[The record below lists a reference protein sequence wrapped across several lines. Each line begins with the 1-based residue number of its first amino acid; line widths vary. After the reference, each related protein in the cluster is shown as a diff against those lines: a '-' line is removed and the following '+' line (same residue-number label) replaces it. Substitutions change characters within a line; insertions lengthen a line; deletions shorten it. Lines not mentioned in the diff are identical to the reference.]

1 MKKLERKV
9 AVITGGGRGIGAASA
24 RLFHEEGAKVAIF
37 GRTESEL
44 SRLCAE
50 LGSNSMYV
58 QGDVLKLADL
68 EKLFRLTHDK
78 FGPVDIV
85 FANAGIN
92 NPPKTI
98 DNMSEE
104 DFNFVFDVNTKG
116 VYFTVQ
122 KALPFLNKPAS
133 IILTSSVANVKGYPF
148 TTIYAATK
156 AAVRCFARG
165 MSRELAERGVRVNVL
180 TPGPTDLDGENDEA
194 VQQVKQNRA
203 RLLETIPAKRVASTA
218 EIAQGALFLA
228 SDSSSFMF
236 GSELVMDGGL
246 TQV

>member
-1 MKKLERKV
+1 MKKLEGKV

-24 RLFHEEGAKVAIF
+24 RLFHEEGARIAIF
-37 GRTESEL
+37 GRTESVL
-44 SRLCAE
+44 SSLCAE

-58 QGDVLKLADL
+58 QGDVSKLADL
-68 EKLFRLTHDK
+68 DKLFRLTHDK

-92 NPPKTI
+92 NPLKTI
-98 DNMSEE
+98 EDMPEE
-104 DFNFVFDVNTKG
+104 GFNSTFDVNVKG

-122 KALPFLNKPAS
+122 RALPYLNKSAS

-165 MSRELAERGVRVNVL
+165 MSRELAGRGVRVNVL
-180 TPGPTDLDGENDEA
+180 SPGPTDLDDGNDEA
-194 VQQVKQNRA
+194 VQQVKQNRTK
-203 RLLETIPAKRVASTA
+203 LLETIPAKRVASPI
-218 EIAQGALFLA
+218 EMAQGALFLA
-228 SDSSSFMF
+228 SDSSSFMY